1 MFNNKSIIVLFIDR
15 NRFQFYGANLSGI
28 ETLDVPQSSLRDL
41 DVANRDA
48 LYTLIKQWVKQHALI
63 SVQLVLIFA
72 ETSYFEKVFSSV
84 APAQLETDIIKF
96 FDEVPFESTITKVHD
111 VPNGKR
117 AVAIN
122 KALYEAVRQ
131 GFLLQGL
138 SIKGVIPMFALGVLS
153 DRRTLDA
160 EVGEYVLKNIDT
172 LLHQSLVDAQ
182 EVSVTHAKESSSQH
196 PIFAKKSNLPILLGV
211 FGVLLVIFLVMI
223 FLFR

>member
-28 ETLDVPQSSLRDL
+28 ETLDVPDSSIRDL
-41 DVANRDA
+41 DVVNRDV
-48 LYTLIKQWVKQHALI
+48 LYTLIKQWVKLHTLV

-72 ETSYFEKVFSSV
+72 ETSYFEKVFTLA

-111 VPNGKR
+111 IPNGKR

-122 KALYEAVRQ
+122 KALYEAIRQ

-138 SIKGVIPMFALGVLS
+138 TIKGVIPMFALGELGS
-153 DRRTLDA
+153 RHSLDA
-160 EVGEYVLKNIDT
+160 QVGEYVLKNIDT
-172 LLHQSLVDAQ
+172 LLRQSLVDVA
-182 EVSVTHAKESSSQH
+182 EVTVSNIKESGSVH
-196 PIFAKKSNLPILLGV
+196 APPHKKSSLPILLGV
-211 FGVLLVIFLVMI
+211 FGILLVIFLIMI
-223 FLFR
+223 FLVR